1 MSTGTATDAAASRTT
16 TAATATYR
24 ALARNLGTG
33 APVYALLIVLL
44 VALAATDP
52 GFYEP
57 DRFLAFVKRAAPLV
71 ILAAGQYLV
80 IVCGEFDLSVGAIV
94 TAGVVAAAE
103 VYGTHPDAPWA
114 LMTAGLLLAGAAA
127 GLLNGLITTVL
138 RVPSFITTLGM
149 MLILEGAVFYWTGGS
164 PQGRLPQ
171 DFRRLGR
178 DTALGWLPWAVLAC
192 AVAGVLVVLLM
203 RSDFGRT
210 LVATGDS
217 ERAAHL
223 AGVRVRRVRVL
234 AFVLSG
240 VAAALAAV
248 LVGGFSGVSAQAGRG
263 YEFEAITAVVLGGV
277 ALGGGRGSVVAAMA
291 GAFSLQ
297 ALFTLLNLQGVS
309 GALESTVQGVIVIAA
324 VGLGAADFS
333 RLRRRN
339 DPPGRPRGTPSD
351 TPPGPP
357 QVTPSGTPPDTSPGP
372 PAPTTPP
379 PAPATPSRTP
389 REGHPHDPQP

>member
-1 MSTGTATDAAASRTT
+1 MTTAQAPAGRRARRALTTGTPVYLLLVVLLA
-16 TAATATYR
+16 
-24 ALARNLGTG
+24 ALAL
-33 APVYALLIVLL
+33 
-44 VALAATDP
+44 TDP

-57 DRFLAFVKRAAPLV
+57 DRLLAFVKRAAPLV

-94 TAGVVAAAE
+94 TAGVVVAAE
-103 VYGTHPDAPWA
+103 LYGSFPAAPW
-114 LMTAGLLLAGAAA
+114 LLVTAVLLLAGALA
-127 GLLNGLITTVL
+127 GLVSGLITTLL

-149 MLILEGAVFYWTGGS
+149 MLILEGAVFFWTGGS
-164 PQGRLPQ
+164 PHGSLPAE
-171 DFRRLGR
+171 FRRLGR
-178 DTALGWLPWAVLAC
+178 GTAFGWLPWAVLAC
-192 AVAGVLVVLLM
+192 VVAGLLAVRLM

-210 LVATGDS
+210 LLATGDS
-217 ERAAHL
+217 ERAAAL
-223 AGVRVRRVRVL
+223 AGVRVARARNI

-277 ALGGGRGSVVAAMA
+277 VLGGGRGSVVAAMA

-324 VGLGAADFS
+324 VAIGAADWS
-333 RLRRRN
+333 RLRRRGN
-339 DPPGRPRGTPSD
+339 RFPGAK
-351 TPPGPP
+351 
-357 QVTPSGTPPDTSPGP
+357 TS
-372 PAPTTPP
+372 
-379 PAPATPSRTP
+379 
-389 REGHPHDPQP
+389 

>member
-1 MSTGTATDAAASRTT
+1 MSTGTATDAPRDRAPAPA
-16 TAATATYR
+16 TAAYR
-24 ALARNLGTG
+24 TLARSLGTG

-103 VYGTHPDAPWA
+103 VYGTYPDAPWA

-164 PQGRLPQ
+164 PQGRLPE

-192 AVAGVLVVLLM
+192 VVAGVLVVLLM

-297 ALFTLLNLQGVS
+297 ALFTFLNLQGVS

-333 RLRRRN
+333 RLRRRAH
-339 DPPGRPRGTPSD
+339 
-351 TPPGPP
+351 PPGPP
-357 QVTPSGTPPDTSPGP
+357 T
-372 PAPTTPP
+372 AAP
-379 PAPATPSRTP
+379 PAPATPSRTH

>member
-1 MSTGTATDAAASRTT
+1 MTTAQAPAGRRVLRALTTGTPVYVLLAVLLA
-16 TAATATYR
+16 
-24 ALARNLGTG
+24 ALAL
-33 APVYALLIVLL
+33 
-44 VALAATDP
+44 TDP

-57 DRFLAFVKRAAPLV
+57 DRFLAFIKRAAPLV

-94 TAGVVAAAE
+94 TAGVVVAAE
-103 VYGTHPDAPWA
+103 LYGSFPGAPWP
-114 LMTAGLLLAGAAA
+114 LVTAVLLLAGALA
-127 GLLNGLITTVL
+127 GLVSGLITTLL

-149 MLILEGAVFYWTGGS
+149 MLILEGAVFFWTGGS
-164 PQGRLPQ
+164 PHGALPTA
-171 DFRRLGR
+171 FRRLGR
-178 DTALGWLPWAVLAC
+178 GTAFGWLPWAVLVC
-192 AVAGVLVVLLM
+192 VVAGLLAVRLM

-210 LVATGDS
+210 LLATGDS
-217 ERAAHL
+217 ERAAAL
-223 AGVRVRRVRVL
+223 AGVRVALARTI

-277 ALGGGRGSVVAAMA
+277 VLGGGRGSVVAAMA

-324 VGLGAADFS
+324 VALGAADWS
-333 RLRRRN
+333 RSRRRGTE
-339 DPPGRPRGTPSD
+339 PPGAKAS
-351 TPPGPP
+351 
-357 QVTPSGTPPDTSPGP
+357 
-372 PAPTTPP
+372 
-379 PAPATPSRTP
+379 
-389 REGHPHDPQP
+389 

>member
-1 MSTGTATDAAASRTT
+1 MSTGTATDATASRTV

-24 ALARNLGTG
+24 SLARTLGTG

-80 IVCGEFDLSVGAIV
+80 IVCGEFDLSVGAVV

-103 VYGTHPDAPWA
+103 VYGTYPDAPWA

-192 AVAGVLVVLLM
+192 GVAGVLVVLLM

-223 AGVRVRRVRVL
+223 AGVRVRRARVL

-324 VGLGAADFS
+324 VGIGAADFS
-333 RLRRRN
+333 RLRRRTH
-339 DPPGRPRGTPSD
+339 PP
-351 TPPGPP
+351 
-357 QVTPSGTPPDTSPGP
+357 GTPPDTPQVTPPGAAPGP
-372 PAPTTPP
+372 PAPTPP
-379 PAPATPSRTP
+379 PPATPSRTP

>member
-1 MSTGTATDAAASRTT
+1 MSVSTATVAPYKRVVRS
-16 TAATATYR
+16 
-24 ALARNLGTG
+24 LGTG

-103 VYGTHPDAPWA
+103 VYGSFPDASWP
-114 LMTAGLLLAGAAA
+114 LITAGLLLAGAVA
-127 GLLNGLITTVL
+127 GLVSGLITTLL

-149 MLILEGAVFYWTGGS
+149 MLILEGAVFFWTGGS
-164 PQGRLPQ
+164 PHGQLSEGFRQMGR
-171 DFRRLGR
+171 G
-178 DTALGWLPWAVLAC
+178 TAMGWLPWAVLAC
-192 AVAGVLVVLLM
+192 LVAGLVAVLLM

-210 LVATGDS
+210 LIATGDS
-217 ERAAHL
+217 ERAAAL
-223 AGVRVRRVRVL
+223 AGVRVHRARII

-240 VAAALAAV
+240 AAAALAAV

-277 ALGGGRGSVVAAMA
+277 VLGGGRGSVVAAMA

-324 VGLGAADFS
+324 VGLGAADWS
-333 RLRRRN
+333 RLRRRRTHSSG
-339 DPPGRPRGTPSD
+339 GRPS
-351 TPPGPP
+351 
-357 QVTPSGTPPDTSPGP
+357 
-372 PAPTTPP
+372 
-379 PAPATPSRTP
+379 
-389 REGHPHDPQP
+389 

>member
-1 MSTGTATDAAASRTT
+1 MSSQPALQAETATAAR
-16 TAATATYR
+16 YKR
-24 ALARNLGTG
+24 AVRSLGTG
-33 APVYALLIVLL
+33 APVFALLVVLL

-103 VYGTHPDAPWA
+103 VYGSYPDAPWL
-114 LMTAGLLLAGAAA
+114 LMTVGLLVAGAFV
-127 GLLNGLITTVL
+127 GLVNGLVTTRL

-149 MLILEGAVFYWTGGS
+149 MLILEGAVFFWTGGS
-164 PQGRLPQ
+164 PHGQLPE

-178 DTALGWLPWAVLAC
+178 GTAMGWLPWAVLAC
-192 AVAGVLVVLLM
+192 LVAGCAAVLLM

-210 LVATGDS
+210 LMATGDS
-217 ERAAHL
+217 ERAAAL
-223 AGVRVRRVRVL
+223 AGVRVHRARVI

-277 ALGGGRGSVVAAMA
+277 VLGGGRGGVVAAMA

-324 VGLGAADFS
+324 VGLGAADWS
-333 RLRRRN
+333 RLRRRRTHSSG
-339 DPPGRPRGTPSD
+339 GRPS
-351 TPPGPP
+351 
-357 QVTPSGTPPDTSPGP
+357 
-372 PAPTTPP
+372 
-379 PAPATPSRTP
+379 
-389 REGHPHDPQP
+389 

>member
-1 MSTGTATDAAASRTT
+1 MTT
-16 TAATATYR
+16 ATATPAPHKR
-24 ALARNLGTG
+24 LARMLGTG
-33 APVYALLIVLL
+33 APVYALLAALLIVLA
-44 VALAATDP
+44 VTDI

-103 VYGTHPDAPWA
+103 VYGSYPDAPWLLVA
-114 LMTAGLLLAGAAA
+114 AGLLLAGALA
-127 GLLNGLITTVL
+127 GLVSGLITTRL

-164 PQGRLPQ
+164 PHGQLPQ
-171 DFRRLGR
+171 DFRQLGR
-178 DTALGWLPWAVLAC
+178 GTAMGWLPWAVLAC
-192 AVAGVLVVLLM
+192 LVAGAVAVLLM

-210 LVATGDS
+210 LIATGDN
-217 ERAAHL
+217 ERAAAL
-223 AGVRVRRVRVL
+223 AGVRVHRARVI

-240 VAAALAAV
+240 AAAALAAV

-277 ALGGGRGSVVAAMA
+277 VLGGGRGSVVAAMA

-297 ALFTLLNLQGVS
+297 ALFTLLNLRGVS

-324 VGLGAADFS
+324 VGIGAADFS
-333 RLRRRN
+333 RLRRRRRTHS
-339 DPPGRPRGTPSD
+339 PGGTPS
-351 TPPGPP
+351 
-357 QVTPSGTPPDTSPGP
+357 
-372 PAPTTPP
+372 
-379 PAPATPSRTP
+379 
-389 REGHPHDPQP
+389 

>member
-1 MSTGTATDAAASRTT
+1 MSADTRPAPPGR
-16 TAATATYR
+16 
-24 ALARNLGTG
+24 LARGLSTG
-33 APVYALLIVLL
+33 APGSPVYVLLAALLL
-44 VALAATDP
+44 ALAVTDP

-80 IVCGEFDLSVGAIV
+80 VVCGEFDLSVGAIV

-103 VYGTHPDAPWA
+103 VYGSYPHAPWL
-114 LMTAGLLLAGAAA
+114 LMTAGLLAA
-127 GLLNGLITTVL
+127 GGVVGLVNGLVTTGL

-149 MLILEGAVFYWTGGS
+149 TLILEGAVFYWTGGS
-164 PQGRLPQ
+164 PHGQLPQ

-178 DTALGWLPWAVLAC
+178 GTALGWLPWAVLAC
-192 AVAGVLVVLLM
+192 LAAGVLVVLLM

-210 LVATGDS
+210 LIATGDN

-223 AGVRVRRVRVL
+223 AGVPVHRARVL

-248 LVGGFSGVSAQAGRG
+248 LVAGFSGVSAQAGRG

-277 ALGGGRGSVVAAMA
+277 VLGGGRGSVLAAMA

-297 ALFTLLNLQGVS
+297 ALFTLLNLRGVS

-333 RLRRRN
+333 RVRRRRTHS
-339 DPPGRPRGTPSD
+339 PGGTPS
-351 TPPGPP
+351 
-357 QVTPSGTPPDTSPGP
+357 
-372 PAPTTPP
+372 
-379 PAPATPSRTP
+379 
-389 REGHPHDPQP
+389 

>member
-1 MSTGTATDAAASRTT
+1 MTTATAPQAKRVLRT
-16 TAATATYR
+16 
-24 ALARNLGTG
+24 LGTG
-33 APVYALLIVLL
+33 APVYVLL
-44 VALAATDP
+44 AVLLAALALTDP

-94 TAGVVAAAE
+94 TAGVVIAAE
-103 VYGTHPDAPWA
+103 LYGSFPAAPW
-114 LMTAGLLLAGAAA
+114 LLVTAVLLAAGALT

-149 MLILEGAVFYWTGGS
+149 MLILEGAVFFWTGGS
-164 PQGRLPQ
+164 PHGALPTA
-171 DFRRLGR
+171 FRQLGR
-178 DTALGWLPWAVLAC
+178 GTAFGWLPWAVLAC
-192 AVAGVLVVLLM
+192 LAAGAAAVYLM

-217 ERAAHL
+217 ERAAAL
-223 AGVRVRRVRVL
+223 AGVRVARARTV
-234 AFVLSG
+234 AFILSG
-240 VAAALAAV
+240 AAAALAAV

-277 ALGGGRGSVVAAMA
+277 VLGGGRGSVVAAMA

-309 GALESTVQGVIVIAA
+309 GALESTVQGLIVIAA
-324 VGLGAADFS
+324 VGLGAADWS
-333 RLRRRN
+333 RLRCRR
-339 DPPGRPRGTPSD
+339 TH
-351 TPPGPP
+351 
-357 QVTPSGTPPDTSPGP
+357 PSGGE
-372 PAPTTPP
+372 
-379 PAPATPSRTP
+379 PS
-389 REGHPHDPQP
+389 